1 MNNGDQEGINNGSR
15 VSTRLFGAY
24 FLRTITVYKEYKE
37 YKDTARLNAG
47 HARSILSTTRHRVG
61 KPTDPPPY
69 LLTTT
74 VVVNV

>member
-1 MNNGDQEGINNGSR
+1 MNIEGQEGMNNGSKF
-15 VSTRLFGAY
+15 STRLFGAY
-24 FLRTITVYKEYKE
+24 FLRTIKVYKEYE
-37 YKDTARLNAG
+37 DIARLNG
-47 HARSILSTTRHRVG
+47 RHARSILSTTRHRVG

>member
-24 FLRTITVYKEYKE
+24 FLRTITVYKEYK
-37 YKDTARLNAG
+37 DIARLNG
-47 HARSILSTTRHRVG
+47 RHARSILSTTRHRVG
-61 KPTDPPPY
+61 EPTDPPPY

-74 VVVNV
+74 VGVNV